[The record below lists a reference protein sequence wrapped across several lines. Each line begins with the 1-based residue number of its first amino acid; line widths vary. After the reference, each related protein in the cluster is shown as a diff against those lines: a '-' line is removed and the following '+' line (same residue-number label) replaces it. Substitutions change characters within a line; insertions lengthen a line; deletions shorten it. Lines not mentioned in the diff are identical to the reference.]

1 MAELFF
7 KEEVYRIVGAC
18 FEVYKDKGHGFVE
31 SVYQDCLEIELE
43 LQKMP
48 FDRKRVLTLE
58 YKGRTL
64 DHWFAPDLICYEQII
79 VEIKAV
85 KELADEHR
93 AQLQPVEERTL
104 APQEQSFILRNA
116 QLRARTP
123 RGTLVFVVAI
133 ALCLARAN
141 LFAVESIARNRVAV
155 DPTFDRAVLELHF
168 DREKLALPLPLQ
180 RQHRAFG

>member
-1 MAELFF
+1 MVELFF

-58 YKGRTL
+58 YKGRSL

-93 AQLQPVEERTL
+93 AQLLNYLKATGLKVGVLVNFGHHPGLQWER
-104 APQEQSFILRNA
+104 
-116 QLRARTP
+116 
-123 RGTLVFVVAI
+123 LV
-133 ALCLARAN
+133 L
-141 LFAVESIARNRVAV
+141 
-155 DPTFDRAVLELHF
+155 
-168 DREKLALPLPLQ
+168 
-180 RQHRAFG
+180 

>member
-93 AQLQPVEERTL
+93 AQLLNYLKATGLKVGVLVNFGHHPGLQWER
-104 APQEQSFILRNA
+104 
-116 QLRARTP
+116 
-123 RGTLVFVVAI
+123 LV
-133 ALCLARAN
+133 L
-141 LFAVESIARNRVAV
+141 
-155 DPTFDRAVLELHF
+155 
-168 DREKLALPLPLQ
+168 
-180 RQHRAFG
+180 

>member
-58 YKGRTL
+58 YKGRSL

-93 AQLQPVEERTL
+93 AQLLNYLKATGLKVGVLVNFGHHPGLQWER
-104 APQEQSFILRNA
+104 
-116 QLRARTP
+116 
-123 RGTLVFVVAI
+123 LV
-133 ALCLARAN
+133 L
-141 LFAVESIARNRVAV
+141 
-155 DPTFDRAVLELHF
+155 
-168 DREKLALPLPLQ
+168 
-180 RQHRAFG
+180 

>member
-1 MAELFF
+1 MVELFF

-31 SVYQDCLEIELE
+31 SVYQDFLEIELE

-58 YKGRTL
+58 YKGRSL

-93 AQLQPVEERTL
+93 AQLLNYLKATGLKVGVLVNFGHHPGLQWER
-104 APQEQSFILRNA
+104 
-116 QLRARTP
+116 
-123 RGTLVFVVAI
+123 LV
-133 ALCLARAN
+133 L
-141 LFAVESIARNRVAV
+141 
-155 DPTFDRAVLELHF
+155 
-168 DREKLALPLPLQ
+168 
-180 RQHRAFG
+180 

>member
-48 FDRKRVLTLE
+48 FDRKKVLTLE
-58 YKGRTL
+58 YKGRSL

-85 KELADEHR
+85 KELAGEHR
-93 AQLQPVEERTL
+93 AQLLNYLKATGLKVGVLVNFGHHPGLQWER
-104 APQEQSFILRNA
+104 
-116 QLRARTP
+116 
-123 RGTLVFVVAI
+123 LV
-133 ALCLARAN
+133 L
-141 LFAVESIARNRVAV
+141 
-155 DPTFDRAVLELHF
+155 
-168 DREKLALPLPLQ
+168 
-180 RQHRAFG
+180 

>member
-93 AQLQPVEERTL
+93 AQLLNYLKATVLKVGVLVNFGHHPGLQWER
-104 APQEQSFILRNA
+104 
-116 QLRARTP
+116 
-123 RGTLVFVVAI
+123 LV
-133 ALCLARAN
+133 L
-141 LFAVESIARNRVAV
+141 
-155 DPTFDRAVLELHF
+155 
-168 DREKLALPLPLQ
+168 
-180 RQHRAFG
+180 